1 MYYSWVTPTKDNAV
15 PLNLKVIDKLCTLA
29 RIKLPSGEEN
39 DVIDK
44 LTRIVELVD
53 QLQAA
58 ETENVEPMAHPL
70 RQAQRLREDKVTE
83 KDEREELQK
92 NAGNVK
98 HHLYLVPKVIE

>member
-1 MYYSWVTPTKDNAV
+1 M
-15 PLNLKVIDKLCTLA
+15 PLNLKDIDKLCTLA
-29 RIKLPSGEEN
+29 RIKLPKGEEN

-58 ETENVEPMAHPL
+58 KTKDVEPMAHPL
-70 RQAQRLREDKVTE
+70 RQPQRLREDKVTE

-92 NAGNVK
+92 NAKNVER
-98 HHLYLVPKVIE
+98 HLYLVPKVIE